1 MFPKPE
7 PELPKRPP
15 ELGAVI
21 KGPDFGETHSHKPAK
36 FTPNVRTS
44 LAQKVIVPFLCLIVG
59 GAIALGIGY
68 WYLAIP
74 ANHVENVFV
83 DINGDSLPDL
93 LVSGEVVYNKGP
105 LGAIVDSNQP

>member
-7 PELPKRPP
+7 SPPKQ
-15 ELGAVI
+15 
-21 KGPDFGETHSHKPAK
+21 ETIRAGIVDETKPHKPLK
-36 FTPNVRTS
+36 FTPNIRIS
-44 LAQKVIVPFLCLIVG
+44 LAKKAIVPFLCLIVG
-59 GAIALGIGY
+59 GAIALGVGY

-83 DINGDSLPDL
+83 DVNGDGQLDL
-93 LVSGEVVYNKGP
+93 LVTGEVVYNKGP